1 MSRQGLLAGTRVLDL
16 TRVLAGPLATM
27 LMADLGAEVIKV
39 ERPGTGDDTREWGPP
54 FVGGESAYF
63 LAVNRGKRSVAVDWQ
78 HPDGRRIIR
87 RLALEWADIVIDNA
101 RPGSLERYG
110 LDPAALRAENPRL
123 IWARIRGYPPGDD
136 RPGYDF
142 IVQAQ
147 SGLMSITGPVDG
159 EPYKVGVAVSDVIC
173 GLYVANAV
181 QAALIHRQATGEGAL
196 VSVSLLEAQW
206 AALINVAQS
215 YLLTGRPARRW
226 GNAHAQL
233 VPYETFQ
240 AADGPLAVGVGNNR
254 QFRALCEVLGVP
266 ELADDPRFRDNR
278 DRVVNREALIP
289 LLNDRFAT
297 GTRADWQPRLDAA
310 GVPAGAV
317 QTVAESMAV
326 AGAAGAVMTVPHPTI
341 GTLAMVRPPIRVDG
355 DSIGSGDPPPLLGED
370 TDAVLREL
378 GYAEDEVKALRAAG
392 VVG

>member
-27 LMADLGAEVIKV
+27 LMADLGADVVKV

-54 FVGGESAYF
+54 FVGGESAYY
-63 LAVNRGKRSVAVDWQ
+63 LAVNRGKRSVAIDWQ
-78 HPDGRRIIR
+78 HPDGRQLIR
-87 RLALEWADIVIDNA
+87 HLALDWADVVIDNA

-147 SGLMSITGPVDG
+147 SGLMSITGPVNG

-181 QAALIHRQATGEGAL
+181 QAALIHRQATGEGTL
-196 VSVSLLEAQW
+196 VTVSLLEAQW

-215 YLLTGRPARRW
+215 HLLTRQPARRW

-233 VPYETFQ
+233 VPYETLQ

-278 DRVVNREALIP
+278 DRVVHREALMP
-289 LLNDRFAT
+289 LLNARLAT
-297 GTRADWQPRLDAA
+297 ATRADWQPRLDAA

-317 QTVAESMAV
+317 QTVAEAMAA
-326 AGAAGAVMTVPHPTI
+326 AGAAGAVMTVVHPTV
-341 GTLAMVRPPIRVDG
+341 GNLAMVRPPIHIDDAPV
-355 DSIGSGDPPPLLGED
+355 GSEDPPPLLGED
-370 TDAVLREL
+370 TDTVLREL
-378 GYAEDEVKALRAAG
+378 GYSADQVQAWRAAG